1 MITPAASITPST
13 LDMAAQERAELREA
27 AQAFEAIFVRRMLA
41 AARATEFDKDGIFSG
56 QGLEQFRT
64 MQDELAGSRCVAILH
79 DSGTRYLDTVFDDGW
94 VETVLDVRP
103 EELAHRINQPAC
115 VAS

>member
-1 MITPAASITPST
+1 MITPAASVSSAT

-64 MQDELAGSRCVAILH
+64 MQDEQMADLASRTGAFGLADAIEQHL
-79 DSGTRYLDTVFDDGW
+79 SAQAGGGR
-94 VETVLDVRP
+94 
-103 EELAHRINQPAC
+103 
-115 VAS
+115 